1 MISSKTSTWINERTK
16 RKKFASLGGSPGAKT
31 PFGTPFRI
39 CLPVRG
45 RKRVA
50 LGQRRR
56 EQGAK
61 KVGKAT
67 FTGCFRRQSGMEREG
82 RRKKGEKEKAWWR
95 ETGWLLDDE
104 RTARQDCIGSWGT
117 DREGVGVERN
127 TRGWGRRTISILI
140 PPWGVDVARTNRRED
155 ANTDGT
161 PLAMLWKRRERVRL
175 QLVHT
180 AYVRACVRLFRAR
193 CYQRGRVDLYPFYCR
208 GILAFANTAG
218 HAAPGFSPHDG
229 ISLFPSQGIL
239 NGFPFPRNLRHRH
252 WEKKQRHAC
261 LHAFFPA
268 LRALHSWHRSIDRA
282 DGNALRTRI
291 RWCKTRELFS
301 RAVLKRRRFVE
312 FVVLESI
319 KLSRSADEQLVGNSG
334 KWNSFKI
341 HILGIVFQSIAV
353 MFYFKH

>member
-1 MISSKTSTWINERTK
+1 M
-16 RKKFASLGGSPGAKT
+16 
-31 PFGTPFRI
+31 
-39 CLPVRG
+39 
-45 RKRVA
+45 
-50 LGQRRR
+50 
-56 EQGAK
+56 
-61 KVGKAT
+61 
-67 FTGCFRRQSGMEREG
+67 
-82 RRKKGEKEKAWWR
+82 
-95 ETGWLLDDE
+95 
-104 RTARQDCIGSWGT
+104 
-117 DREGVGVERN
+117 
-127 TRGWGRRTISILI
+127 
-140 PPWGVDVARTNRRED
+140 DVARTNRRED
-155 ANTDGT
+155 ANADGT

-291 RWCKTRELFS
+291 R
-301 RAVLKRRRFVE
+301 
-312 FVVLESI
+312 
-319 KLSRSADEQLVGNSG
+319 
-334 KWNSFKI
+334 
-341 HILGIVFQSIAV
+341 
-353 MFYFKH
+353 